1 MRIKV
6 QPVGSGARPHDVVVE
21 LNTANGPQRLVVDD
35 RDVEDN
41 TLSVGYPLRRDDLFV
56 FVALPKV
63 TLNGSFRVWIPAQDV
78 VAG

>member
-21 LNTANGPQRLVVDD
+21 FNTANGPQRLVVDD
-35 RDVEDN
+35 REVEDN
-41 TLSVGYPLRRDDLFV
+41 SLAVGYPLRRDDLFV

-63 TLNGSFRVWIPAQDV
+63 TLAGSFRVWVPAQDV

>member
-6 QPVGSGARPHDVVVE
+6 QPVGSGVGPHDVVIE

-35 RDVEDN
+35 SEVKGN
-41 TLSVGYPLRRDDLFV
+41 SLSVGYPLRRDDLFV
-56 FVALPKV
+56 YVALPKV
-63 TLNGSFRVWIPAQDV
+63 TSAGSFRVWVPAHDV